1 MKLKGLILN
10 LGIII
15 LAVLLNIHLHL
26 STIEFIL
33 WFVALVC
40 INYGTMWED

>member
-15 LAVLLNIHLHL
+15 LAVLLNIHLDL
-26 STIEFIL
+26 TTIEFIL
-33 WFVALVC
+33 WIIAIIC
-40 INYGTMWED
+40 INIGTMWED